1 MQELA
6 QAQRTIE
13 KLQEGQP
20 QLEAL
25 QKKAE
30 QADVG
35 ARARREA

>member
-6 QAQRTIE
+6 QAQHTIE
-13 KLQEGQP
+13 QLQEGRA

-30 QADVG
+30 LADVG
-35 ARARREA
+35 TRS

>member
-6 QAQRTIE
+6 LAQGTIE

-30 QADVG
+30 LADVG
-35 ARARREA
+35 AWARHEA

>member
-13 KLQEGQP
+13 KLQEGQ
-20 QLEAL
+20 QALEAL

-30 QADVG
+30 LADVG
-35 ARARREA
+35 ARVRREA